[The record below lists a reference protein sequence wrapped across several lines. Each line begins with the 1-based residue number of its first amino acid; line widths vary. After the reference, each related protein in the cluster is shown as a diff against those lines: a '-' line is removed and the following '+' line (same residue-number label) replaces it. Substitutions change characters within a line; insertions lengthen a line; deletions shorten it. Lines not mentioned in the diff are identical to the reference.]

1 MVLVDLFLTSLVVL
15 AWWLTSSDFTL
26 AIVAGLVF
34 LAISMLDGLIL
45 WSLPRR
51 GLSFGSWQAQGIVL
65 AISRLAA
72 CIALSLA
79 AAITSDLW
87 SLLGLIVIQ
96 FIGLAALVWGAM
108 IEPFNIQ
115 LTTLTITSDR
125 ILPGAKPVRVIH
137 ISDLHVERLTKREEK
152 LLELIE
158 ETDADLILLTGD
170 YLNLSFI
177 RDRKAQAEVKK
188 LLSKLR
194 APHGVYAVLGSPPV
208 DERDVVP
215 GLFEDLPIKLLVD
228 QRQTVPIGEDRRLS
242 LIGMDCT
249 HNLPLDS
256 HRLEILTNDMPND
269 VPSIL
274 MYHAPDLFPE
284 AVDLGIDLYL
294 CGHTHGG
301 QVRLPWIGAL
311 LTSSQLGRKYQMG
324 LYQEG
329 RTSMYVSRGVGM
341 EGLSA
346 PRVRFLSPPEITLV
360 TITGKDPGSS

>member
-34 LAISMLDGLIL
+34 LAFSMLDGLLL

-79 AAITSDLW
+79 AAITSDFW

-96 FIGLAALVWGAM
+96 IIGLAALVWGAM

-115 LTTLTITSDR
+115 LTTLTITSER
-125 ILPGAKPVRVIH
+125 VLPGVKPVRVIH
-137 ISDLHVERLTKREEK
+137 ISDLHVERLTKREKK
-152 LLELIE
+152 LLALVE
-158 ETDADLILLTGD
+158 EVEADLILLTGD
-170 YLNLSFI
+170 YLNLSYI
-177 RDRKAQAEVKK
+177 RDRRAQAEVKK
-188 LLSKLR
+188 LLSKLW
-194 APHGVYAVLGSPPV
+194 APCGVYAVLGSPPV

-215 GLFEDLPIKLLVD
+215 GLFEELPIELLVD
-228 QRQTVPIGEDRRLS
+228 QCQTVPIGAGRRLT

-249 HNLPLDS
+249 HYLPLDS
-256 HRLEILTNDMPND
+256 HRLGILTADMPND

-301 QVRLPWIGAL
+301 QVRLPGIGAL
-311 LTSSQLGRKYQMG
+311 LTSSQLGRKYQIG

-360 TITGKDPGSS
+360 TIRGIESE